1 MQGLDRGSTIAHN
14 THMNKIFEVI
24 YSEPYSDAKDI
35 LTIEARNTA
44 DARLLAICLFDGE
57 IKIHNVREKPYA

>member
-1 MQGLDRGSTIAHN
+1 
-14 THMNKIFEVI
+14 MNKIFEVI